1 MSQIVIEGVK
11 CERGYYSATDL
22 IRQYE
27 KKTGHKIVDTY
38 NYMKRSRI
46 RKSMQSFKQ
55 VTGKEPKRSTM
66 GANGHVYVSPI
77 VLINIYINLYK
88 KLPGWAVEVM
98 NEFIDNDDKSIP
110 TNFAQQSIKSAI
122 RGMFDNPNKKL
133 LSLLNSIE
141 AYNVEVSKYY
151 YYISICLVLISD
163 KKKAVELT
171 ALLLL

>member
-1 MSQIVIEGVK
+1 MSQIVIEGLK
-11 CERGYYSATDL
+11 CEQGYYSATDL

-27 KKTGHKIVDTY
+27 KNTGHKIVDTY

-46 RKSMQSFKQ
+46 RKSMESFKQ
-55 VTGKEPKRSTM
+55 VTGEEPKRSTM
-66 GANGHVYVSPI
+66 GANGHVYVTPI

-98 NEFIDNDDKSIP
+98 NEFIDYDDKSIP
-110 TNFAQQSIKSAI
+110 TNFAEKSIKSAI

-141 AYNVEVSKYY
+141 VYNVEVSKYY
-151 YYISICLVLISD
+151 YYMSICLVLISD
-163 KKKAVELT
+163 KKKAIELT